1 MAFGIIRKIAEAT
14 ATLAGLMSASDKA
27 KIDTVEVNATHTDPV
42 VDNLLSEST
51 TAPLSANQGRVL
63 KGLIDGSGIVQTTL
77 TSNGLTLSVVKY
89 GRVCMVSLNFGEP
102 TATIAAGNPIF
113 TLPAEFRP
121 ATWVPVPDQNPSFDR
136 YFAVN
141 GSGAVTSN
149 VNMTPGI
156 YPRFSTAYITLM

>member
-1 MAFGIIRKIAEAT
+1 MAVGIIKRLKVAPQA
-14 ATLAGLMSASDKA
+14 LAGLMSAEDKA
-27 KIDTVEVNATHTDPV
+27 KLDGIDAGATATPQPQ
-42 VDNLLSEST
+42 DNLTSEST

-89 GRVCMVSLNFGEP
+89 GRVCMASLNFGEP
-102 TATIAAGNPIF
+102 TTTIAAGNPIF

-136 YFAVN
+136 YFAIN

-156 YPRFSTAYITLM
+156 YPRFSAAYITLT